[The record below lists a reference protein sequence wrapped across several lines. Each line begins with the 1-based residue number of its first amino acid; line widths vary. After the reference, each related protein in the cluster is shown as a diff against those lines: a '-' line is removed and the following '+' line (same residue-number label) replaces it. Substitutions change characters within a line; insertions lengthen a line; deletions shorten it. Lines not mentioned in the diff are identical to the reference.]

1 MKTLEKSYTLL
12 TLHNQTRFVVEVKQK
27 ICNNFLKTVIFCGVN
42 PVNHDS
48 VLKMVKEK
56 DHDMVLAKNAKIQV
70 EQLMNGDEESPI
82 RR

>member
-1 MKTLEKSYTLL
+1 M
-12 TLHNQTRFVVEVKQK
+12 
-27 ICNNFLKTVIFCGVN
+27 N